1 MKQVVF
7 SGVKPTSVPH
17 LGNYIG
23 ALKQWVDM
31 QDKYKC
37 YFCIVDEHSINAAY
51 DPKELRERTMLI
63 AAVYL
68 ACGLDPAKST
78 LFIQSEVPQHM
89 ELAWDLMNIAK
100 MGELSRMTQFKDKS
114 EKGGTQSASLGLF
127 GYPVLMAAD
136 ILMYDTD
143 VVPVGEDQ
151 LQHVELTRVL
161 AHRFNERFDE
171 TFVMPQPLIQKMG
184 ARVMSLQDPTKKMSK
199 SDDSAMGTIFLTDS
213 DDEMRKKIMR
223 AVTDSSAGIA
233 YAPDKKPAVSNL
245 MAIYHHMTGQS
256 MKDIEKAFEGKGYG
270 DFKKDLAEK
279 VVAVISPIRAK
290 INDLLKNHKELN
302 AVLDHGRDQAIK
314 VAEAKMKVVREKM
327 GLGR

>member
-17 LGNYIG
+17 IGNYIG
-23 ALKQWVDM
+23 ALKQWVEM
-31 QDKYKC
+31 QSQYKS

-51 DPKELRERTMLI
+51 DPKELRERSMII

-136 ILMYDTD
+136 ILLYDTN

-161 AHRFNERFDE
+161 ARRFNEKFSDI
-171 TFVMPQPLIQKMG
+171 FVIPQPLIQKVG
-184 ARVMSLQDPTKKMSK
+184 AHVMSLQDASKKMSK
-199 SDDSAMGTIFLTDS
+199 SDDSVMGTIFLTDS
-213 DDEMRKKIMR
+213 DDDIRKKIMR
-223 AVTDSSAGIA
+223 AVTDT
-233 YAPDKKPAVSNL
+233 APGVVFSEKKPAVANL
-245 MAIYHHMTGQS
+245 MTIYHHMTGQS
-256 MKDIEKAFEGKGYG
+256 MKEIEKAFEGKGYG

-279 VVAVISPIRAK
+279 VVATVSPIRSK
-290 INDLLKNHKELN
+290 ITDLLKNHKELN

-314 VAEAKMKVVREKM
+314 AAEAKMKVVREKM